1 MSGEAACEL
10 IRELNNAEEMAAT
23 LLRNAVK
30 STKCTDNVTVVVV
43 RL

>member
-1 MSGEAACEL
+1 LSGDAAYEL

-23 LLRNAVK
+23 LLRNALK
-30 STKCTDNVTVVVV
+30 STKCTDNVTVIVV